1 MIPSTQIENILTQ
14 ADIVD
19 FIGERIELR
28 RSGATYKAPCP
39 FHDEKTASFHVSD
52 AKQIFKCFG
61 CGVGG
66 NVFNFLMRFEGL
78 NYPEAIKTVAQK
90 LGIEVKEERSKYNYN
105 ASGEITEEDK
115 YFNESKDELI
125 RMMNRAGEYYH
136 NNLLN
141 EFESGENEELLNYL
155 ESRNITEKVCK
166 LFKIGYALDGWN
178 NYQNKFSNEKQDLQI
193 EIGLL
198 KKNEKGNIYDFFRNR
213 IMFPIYDQLGNISA
227 FSARVVNPEDIPK
240 YLNSPESVIYKKNR
254 TLFGFYHSIEGIRK
268 SKQVILVEGNLDFV
282 SMFKYGFLNTVAL
295 CGTSFTEE
303 HARLLKRNSRE
314 VIIMFDGDK
323 PGKKAAF
330 KTSNVLLNAGLDT
343 KIVDLPINEDPDSY
357 LEKNGT
363 EKLQELLSNAL
374 SPIDFK
380 IQWEKNEASSS
391 NNSDDDKVKLT
402 RELLE
407 SVANISDDL
416 KRNIYLDDVSKK
428 TGIEIHILNK
438 ELAKIITNKNKR
450 NQRQKEIEATRSN
463 NNNSYNTIVK
473 DYIFDVK
480 NENEFSILYLMLTDN
495 TLFESFVK
503 EISESCFNNPEAKFL
518 FLQFY
523 ESYEDGEGFN
533 LNKALLRKNDEAFSN
548 FFIDY
553 VSKKDIH
560 FGINY
565 ENNKNYVIDK
575 NISIE
580 KLKIEQER
588 QSNKFNEKLSIAY
601 EDNLI
606 EIKTK
611 SITDEISKLKKD
623 LEELQIK
630 NNDNEILE
638 VMQKIMILK
647 KKQKEIKKDR

>member
-1 MIPSTQIENILTQ
+1 MIPSQQIENILIQ

-19 FIGERIELR
+19 FIAERVELK

-39 FHDEKTASFHVSD
+39 FHDEKTASFHVSE

-66 NVFNFLMRFEGL
+66 NVFNFLMKFDGL

-105 ASGEITEEDK
+105 SAGDITEEDQ
-115 YFNESKDELI
+115 YFSESKDKLVK
-125 RMMNRAGEYYH
+125 MMNEAGEYYH

-141 EFESGENEELLNYL
+141 EFESGENEELLGYL

-178 NYQNKFSNEKQDLQI
+178 NYQNTFTRDQQDLQI

-198 KKNEKGNIYDFFRNR
+198 KKNENGNIYDFFRNR

-227 FSARVVNPEDIPK
+227 FSARVLRPDDIPK

-254 TLFGFYHSIEGIRK
+254 TLFGFYHSIETIRK
-268 SKQVILVEGNLDFV
+268 TKQVILVEGNLDQV

-303 HARLLKRNSRE
+303 HARLLKRNSKE
-314 VIIMFDGDK
+314 VIIMFDGDN

-330 KTSNVLLNAGLDT
+330 KTSNILLNSGLNT
-343 KIVDLPINEDPDSY
+343 KIADLPTDEDPDTY
-357 LEKNGT
+357 LEKYGT
-363 EKLQELLSNAL
+363 EKLQEILDNAL

-380 IQWEKNEASSS
+380 IKWEKSQTAEQNE
-391 NNSDDDKVKLT
+391 DDKVNLT

-416 KRNIYLDDVSKK
+416 KRNIYLNDVSNK
-428 TGIEIHILNK
+428 TGIEISILNT
-438 ELAKIITNKNKR
+438 ELTKIVKNRLKR
-450 NQRQKEIEATRSN
+450 NNRRKEINATRSN
-463 NNNSYNTIVK
+463 NNNSNNGIER
-473 DYIFDVK
+473 DYLFNNID
-480 NENEFSILYLMLTDN
+480 ENEFSILYLMLIDN
-495 TLFESFVK
+495 SLFGSFIK
-503 EISESCFNNPEAKFL
+503 EIDESYFNNNEAKFI

-523 ESYEDGEGFN
+523 ECYEDGEKFD
-533 LNKALLRKNDEAFSN
+533 LNKTLLRKNDEAFSN

-553 VSKKDIH
+553 VSKKDLH
-560 FGINY
+560 FGANFDATPS
-565 ENNKNYVIDK
+565 EVIG
-575 NISIE
+575 E
-580 KLKIEQER
+580 KEKEIT
-588 QSNKFNEKLSIAY
+588 KFNDKLSIAY

-606 EIKTK
+606 EIKVRK
-611 SITDEISKLKKD
+611 ISNKISLLKNY
-623 LEELQIK
+623 LEELQMK
-630 NNDNEILE
+630 NNDNEILD
-638 VMQKIMILK
+638 VMQKIISLK
-647 KKQKEIKKDR
+647 KEQKEIIKG

>member
-1 MIPSTQIENILTQ
+1 MIPSTQIENILIQ

-39 FHDEKTASFHVSD
+39 FHDEKTASFHVSE

-105 ASGEITEEDK
+105 SSGEITEEDK
-115 YFNESKDELI
+115 YFNESKEELVK
-125 RMMNRAGEYYH
+125 MMNRAGEYYH

-141 EFESGENEELLNYL
+141 EFESGENEELLKYL

-166 LFKIGYALDGWN
+166 LFKIGYALNGWN
-178 NYQNKFSNEKQDLQI
+178 NYQNNFKNEKQDLQI

-198 KKNEKGNIYDFFRNR
+198 KKNENGNIYDFFRNR

-227 FSARVVNPEDIPK
+227 ISARVVNPEDIPK

-254 TLFGFYHSIEGIRK
+254 TLFGLYHSIEGIRK
-268 SKQVILVEGNLDFV
+268 TKQVILVEGNLDFV

-363 EKLQELLSNAL
+363 EKLQELISNAL

-380 IQWEKNEASSS
+380 IQWEKNEESSS
-391 NNSDDDKVKLT
+391 NSSDDDKVKLT

-416 KRNIYLDDVSKK
+416 KRNIYLSDVSKK
-428 TGIEIHILNK
+428 TNIEIHVLNK
-438 ELAKIITNKNKR
+438 ELTKIIENKKKR
-450 NQRQKEIEATRSN
+450 NLRQKEIDATRSN

-473 DYIFDVK
+473 DYIFDVR

-503 EISESCFNNPEAKFL
+503 EISESYFKNPEAKFL

-523 ESYEDGEGFN
+523 ESYEDGDEFN
-533 LNKALLRKNDEAFSN
+533 LNKALLRKNDDAFSN

-553 VSKKDIH
+553 ISKKDIH
-560 FGINY
+560 FGMNF
-565 ENNKNYVIDK
+565 ENKDISISNE
-575 NISIE
+575 NISFE
-580 KLKIEQER
+580 KQKIEQEKLL
-588 QSNKFNEKLSIAY
+588 SKFKEKLLMAY
-601 EDNLI
+601 DDNLL
-606 EIKTK
+606 EIKNK
-611 SITDEISKLKKD
+611 LITDKISTLQD
-623 LEELQIK
+623 NLEELQMK
-630 NNDNEILE
+630 NNDKDILDI
-638 VMQKIMILK
+638 MQNIMKLK
-647 KKQKEIKKDR
+647 KKQREIIKG

>member
-1 MIPSTQIENILTQ
+1 MIPSQQIENILIQ

-19 FIGERIELR
+19 FIAERVELK

-39 FHDEKTASFHVSD
+39 FHDEKTASFHVSE

-66 NVFNFLMRFEGL
+66 NVFNFLMKFDGL

-105 ASGEITEEDK
+105 SAGDITEEDQ
-115 YFNESKDELI
+115 YFSESKDKLVK
-125 RMMNRAGEYYH
+125 MMNEAGEYYH

-141 EFESGENEELLNYL
+141 EFESGENEELLGYL

-178 NYQNKFSNEKQDLQI
+178 NYQNTFTRDQQDLQI

-198 KKNEKGNIYDFFRNR
+198 KKNENGNIYDFFRNR

-227 FSARVVNPEDIPK
+227 FSARVLRPDDIPK

-254 TLFGFYHSIEGIRK
+254 TLFGFYHSIETIRK
-268 SKQVILVEGNLDFV
+268 TKQVILVEGNLDQV

-303 HARLLKRNSRE
+303 HARLLKRNSKE
-314 VIIMFDGDK
+314 VIIMFDGDN

-330 KTSNVLLNAGLDT
+330 KTSNILLNSGLNT
-343 KIVDLPINEDPDSY
+343 KIADLPTDEDPDTY
-357 LEKNGT
+357 LEKYGT
-363 EKLQELLSNAL
+363 EKLQEILDNAL

-380 IQWEKNEASSS
+380 IKWEKSQTAEQNE
-391 NNSDDDKVKLT
+391 DDKVNLT

-416 KRNIYLDDVSKK
+416 KRNIYLNDVSNK
-428 TGIEIHILNK
+428 TGIEISILNT
-438 ELAKIITNKNKR
+438 ELTKIVKNRLKR
-450 NQRQKEIEATRSN
+450 NNRRKEINATRSN
-463 NNNSYNTIVK
+463 NNNSNNGIERYYLFNNI
-473 DYIFDVK
+473 D
-480 NENEFSILYLMLTDN
+480 ENEFSILYLMLIDN
-495 TLFESFVK
+495 SLFGSFIK
-503 EISESCFNNPEAKFL
+503 EIDESYFNNNEAKFI

-523 ESYEDGEGFN
+523 ECYEDGEKFD
-533 LNKALLRKNDEAFSN
+533 LNKTLLRKNDEAFSN

-553 VSKKDIH
+553 VSKKDLH
-560 FGINY
+560 FGANFDAIPS
-565 ENNKNYVIDK
+565 EVIG
-575 NISIE
+575 E
-580 KLKIEQER
+580 KEKEIT
-588 QSNKFNEKLSIAY
+588 KFNDKLSIAY

-606 EIKTK
+606 EIKVRK
-611 SITDEISKLKKD
+611 ISNKISLLKNY
-623 LEELQIK
+623 LEELQMK
-630 NNDNEILE
+630 NNDNEILD
-638 VMQKIMILK
+638 VMQKIISLK
-647 KKQKEIKKDR
+647 KEQKEIIKG

>member
-1 MIPSTQIENILTQ
+1 MSLILTLIFNSNKDLIKFEGLQ
-14 ADIVD
+14 SNEEIYISVD
-19 FIGERIELR
+19 NL
-28 RSGATYKAPCP
+28 
-39 FHDEKTASFHVSD
+39 
-52 AKQIFKCFG
+52 
-61 CGVGG
+61 
-66 NVFNFLMRFEGL
+66 RFEGL

-90 LGIEVKEERSKYNYN
+90 LGIDVKEERSKYNYN
-105 ASGEITEEDK
+105 SSGELTEEDK
-115 YFNESKDELI
+115 YFNESKEELVK
-125 RMMNRAGEYYH
+125 MMNRAGEYYH

-141 EFESGENEELLNYL
+141 EFESGENEELLKYL

-166 LFKIGYALDGWN
+166 LFKIGYALNGWN
-178 NYQNKFSNEKQDLQI
+178 NYQNNFKKEKQDLQI

-198 KKNEKGNIYDFFRNR
+198 KKNENGNIYDFFRNR

-268 SKQVILVEGNLDFV
+268 TKQVILVEGNLDFV

-330 KTSNVLLNAGLDT
+330 KTSNVILNAGLDT

-363 EKLQELLSNAL
+363 EKLQELISNAL

-380 IQWEKNEASSS
+380 IQWEKNEESSS

-416 KRNIYLDDVSKK
+416 KRNIYLSDVSKK
-428 TGIEIHILNK
+428 TNIEIHVLNK
-438 ELAKIITNKNKR
+438 ELTKIIENKKKR
-450 NQRQKEIEATRSN
+450 NLRQKEIEATRSN
-463 NNNSYNTIVK
+463 NNNSINTIVK
-473 DYIFDVK
+473 DYIFDVR

-503 EISESCFNNPEAKFL
+503 EISESYFKNPEAKFL

-523 ESYEDGEGFN
+523 ESYEDGDEFN
-533 LNKALLRKNDEAFSN
+533 LNKALLRKNDDAFSN

-560 FGINY
+560 FGMNF
-565 ENNKNYVIDK
+565 ENKDISISNE
-575 NISIE
+575 NISFE
-580 KLKIEQER
+580 KQKIEQEKLL
-588 QSNKFNEKLSIAY
+588 SKFKEKLLMAY
-601 EDNLI
+601 DDNLL
-606 EIKTK
+606 EIKNK
-611 SITDEISKLKKD
+611 LITDKISTLQD
-623 LEELQIK
+623 NLEELQMK
-630 NNDNEILE
+630 NNDKDILDI
-638 VMQKIMILK
+638 MQNIMKLK
-647 KKQKEIKKDR
+647 KKQREIIKG